1 MTENAAPETD
11 QARPNTEGHQQL
23 LRKLFAELFQAERS
37 ASRHG
42 RREAKRYESA
52 PPARSLRTVAEHAE
66 RELRELTALARLKG
80 MQERRVG
87 ALVGESFSLLR
98 EFVGDR
104 LVDAERSYRGTLL
117 GMRHGID
124 LVDLIRRVADACGQ
138 VEVGGFCTR
147 WLDER
152 QPLVNELAQG
162 LSWFAANP
170 ERAAEMPRPRLL
182 RRIPVGRL
190 AFSRK

>member
-1 MTENAAPETD
+1 MTENAAPEAD
-11 QARPNTEGHQQL
+11 QARPNTEAHHQL
-23 LRKLFAELFQAERS
+23 LRKLFAEFFQTERS

-42 RREAKRYESA
+42 RREARRYETA
-52 PPARSLRTVAEHAE
+52 PPAQALRAVSEHAE
-66 RELRELTALARLKG
+66 RELRELKELARLKG
-80 MQERRVG
+80 LQERRVG
-87 ALVGESFSLLR
+87 AIVGESFSLIR

-152 QPLVNELAQG
+152 RPLVHEVSQV

-170 ERAAEMPRPRLL
+170 ERASEMPRPRLL